1 MVHVANDF
9 VLHPFF
15 IHVQSSVNN
24 ADEVEPLISQ
34 SDSTAVQISGA
45 ASSGSGDLVQKDR
58 AISFLRALM
67 IPVSGSDLV

>member
-45 ASSGSGDLVQKDR
+45 ASSSGGSSSATSR
-58 AISFLRALM
+58 TR
-67 IPVSGSDLV
+67 SGGTRGTSVTT